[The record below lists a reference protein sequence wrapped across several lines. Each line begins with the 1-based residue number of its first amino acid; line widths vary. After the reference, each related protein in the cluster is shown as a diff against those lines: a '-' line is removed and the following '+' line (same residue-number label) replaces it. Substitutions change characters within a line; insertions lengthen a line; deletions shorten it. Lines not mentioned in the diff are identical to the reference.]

1 MHLGL
6 KTRGVLEVAA
16 VIFTAALY
24 FVFCYLVP
32 GRGPFILLTIVAW
45 STYVTFR
52 LRRTPESLREFGLS
66 THGLRP
72 STVAASVVLVAGVA
86 FCLVVGLLHGG
97 VRFVPHMFVLA
108 LLYPFWGLLQ
118 QLLIQ
123 AMVVRNLAPIV
134 SPRIV
139 VAIAG
144 VLSGVVHLPDLALA
158 LPTTILG
165 AIFTLLFLRWRN
177 IWALGVCHG
186 WLGVFFY
193 YWVLGRDPW
202 LEIVTGA

>member
-6 KTRGVLEVAA
+6 KPRGVLEVAA

-24 FVFCYLVP
+24 FVFYDLLP
-32 GRGPFILLTIVAW
+32 GRGPFILFTIVAW
-45 STYVTFR
+45 SAYVAFR
-52 LRRTPESLREFGLS
+52 LRRTPESFREFGLS

-86 FCLVVGLLHGG
+86 FCLVVGLSQGG
-97 VRFVPHMFVLA
+97 VHFVSHMFLLA

-123 AMVVRNLAPIV
+123 AMVVRNLAPMV
-134 SPRIV
+134 STPTV
-139 VAIAG
+139 VATAA

-165 AIFTLLFLRWRN
+165 AIFTLIFLRWRN

-202 LEIVTGA
+202 LEIITGA